1 MSEARSPFHIRL
13 ATPLDFAPCARLL
26 AELGRPAPTP
36 DTEAAMRDLY
46 ERHIAR
52 KDTASLVAETDG
64 KIIGFLSLVFR
75 EQLNRTRPQAWIP
88 DLIVTEGSRGLG
100 AGRALL
106 ERAFA
111 LAKER
116 GCWSVTL
123 ESGYQRTAA
132 HQLYK
137 SAGMKDEGFYFLLP
151 L

>member
-1 MSEARSPFHIRL
+1 MTIRH
-13 ATPLDFAPCARLL
+13 AAPEDFAACARLL

-36 DTEAAMRDLY
+36 DTEAAMRAVY
-46 ERHIAR
+46 ERHVAR
-52 KDTASLVAETDG
+52 PDTASLVAEADG
-64 KIIGFLSLVFR
+64 QVIGFLSLVFR
-75 EQLNRTRPQAWIP
+75 EQLNRIEPQAWIP
-88 DLIVTEGSRGLG
+88 DLIVTEASRGRG

-106 ERAFA
+106 RRAFE

-116 GCWSVTL
+116 NCWSVTL

-137 SAGMKDEGFYFLLP
+137 SAGMQDAGFYFLLP